1 MLANACAT
9 SLCRFVSRLF
19 MCLFLQHERKWR
31 HVSFW
36 HDGHGLHRGHMSYL
50 RKCFLQKLP
59 RYLS

>member
-36 HDGHGLHRGHMSYL
+36 HDGHGLHRGHMSCL
-50 RKCFLQKLP
+50 RMCFLH
-59 RYLS
+59 